1 MSVMNPMF
9 QEKFQHYQTPDD
21 LQYQSIESQQGVLGQ
36 PFEVFT
42 IARMASL
49 WAIWYTDIQE
59 TQNDLE
65 MAQNALKHL
74 F

>member
-1 MSVMNPMF
+1 M
-9 QEKFQHYQTPDD
+9 
-21 LQYQSIESQQGVLGQ
+21 IESQQGVLGQ

-49 WAIWYTDIQE
+49 WAIWYRDIQE
-59 TQNDLE
+59 TQNELE